1 MCFNR
6 TDIWGGE
13 TTFMVG
19 KFLIHSKFASNK
31 PLKCRPYVYEVAISI
46 AIYILRAL
54 TSLKTLNKF
63 SCFNS
68 RQTSSWFPLCR
79 SII

>member
-46 AIYILRAL
+46 AI
-54 TSLKTLNKF
+54 
-63 SCFNS
+63 
-68 RQTSSWFPLCR
+68 
-79 SII
+79 